1 MKVGFTNGCFD
12 VLHIGHIK
20 MLNYIKNQCDFL
32 VVGIDSDSRV
42 SKNKGPERP
51 FNCQGD
57 RKLMLKSLKSVD
69 EVFIFNTEEALEN
82 LVKLI
87 SPDLMVVGSDYEEK
101 RVVGSQHAKEL
112 KFFRRIDGYSTTKIL
127 ENIANR

>member
-12 VLHIGHIK
+12 VLHVGHIK
-20 MLNYIKNQCDFL
+20 MLDYIKNQCDFL

-51 FNCQGD
+51 FNSQGD

-87 SPDLMVVGSDYEEK
+87 NPDLMVVGSDYEER

-127 ENIANR
+127 QNIAGR